1 MALEAAGRIGS
12 VQGRFPRGG
21 GTGALMAQA
30 GLPTRFL
37 FSEAFSRDPYS
48 RYAELRAKG
57 PIHPVD
63 FPPGVPAFL
72 VVDYEHGRAALSD
85 PRLSKDP
92 ANSAVSVPAELFF
105 GNTMLG
111 MDPPD
116 HTRLRALVASAFTG
130 RRVETLRGRIQQ
142 VTDELCDHL
151 AARDQVDL
159 IADFAVPLPVRVIC
173 ELLGVPASD
182 SFRAWTAILT
192 RPALSEEARHRRRTA
207 AAEFN
212 AYLADVCAER
222 RTAPRDD
229 LISALLAARD
239 GHARL
244 TEAELLDCIA
254 LLLIAGHETTVNLIG
269 NGMLALLSAP
279 DQLDL
284 LRRRPDLLPAAIEE
298 LLRYDGP
305 VERASQRIALQ
316 DMEIAGTPIPKGAWV
331 HVALGAAAR
340 DPEVFSDP
348 DTLDI
353 TRARPR
359 HLAFGHGAHYC
370 LGAPLARIEGQI
382 AIGTLLARFPALT
395 LAVPAD
401 QLTWNRTGSI
411 VRGLTALPLRAALTG

>member
-1 MALEAAGRIGS
+1 MARAM
-12 VQGRFPRGG
+12 V
-21 GTGALMAQA
+21 
-30 GLPTRFL
+30 PTAVL

-48 RYAELRAKG
+48 RYAGLRAKG

-72 VVDYEHGRAALSD
+72 VVDHEHGRAALSD
-85 PRLSKDP
+85 PRLSKNP
-92 ANSAVSVPAELFF
+92 ANSAVPVPGELFF

-130 RRVETLRGRIQQ
+130 RRVEALRGRIQRI
-142 VTDELCDHL
+142 TDELCDRL
-151 AARDQVDL
+151 AARGDAGPVDL

-173 ELLGVPASD
+173 ELLGLPPSD
-182 SFRAWTAILT
+182 RERFRAWTAILT

-212 AYLADVCAER
+212 AYLGGVCAER
-222 RTAPRDD
+222 RADPRDD

-244 TEAELLDCIA
+244 TEAELLDCVA

-284 LRRRPDLLPAAIEE
+284 LRRRRDLLPAAVEE

-305 VERASQRIALQ
+305 VERASQRIALR

-340 DPEVFSDP
+340 DPDVFTDP

-353 TRARPR
+353 TRTGPR

-370 LGAPLARIEGQI
+370 LGAPLARVEGQI

-401 QLTWNRTGSI
+401 RLAWNRTGSI
-411 VRGLTALPLRAALTG
+411 VRGLTALPLHL

>member
-1 MALEAAGRIGS
+1 M
-12 VQGRFPRGG
+12 
-21 GTGALMAQA
+21 TQA
-30 GLPTRFL
+30 RLPTEFF
-37 FSEAFSRDPYS
+37 FSRAFGRDPYS

-72 VVDYEHGRAALSD
+72 IVNYEHGRAALND
-85 PRLSKDP
+85 PRLSKNP
-92 ANSAVSVPAELFF
+92 ANSAVPVQTELFF
-105 GNTMLG
+105 GGTMLG

-116 HTRLRALVASAFTG
+116 HTRLRALVANAFTA
-130 RRVETLRGRIQQ
+130 RRVEALRGHIQQ
-142 VTDELCDHL
+142 ITDELCDRL
-151 AARDQVDL
+151 AAHADAFDGSVDL

-173 ELLGVPASD
+173 ELLGMPASD
-182 SFRAWTAILT
+182 SERFRTWTAILT
-192 RPALSEEARHRRRTA
+192 TPALSEEARHRRRTT

-212 AYLADVCAER
+212 DYLTGVCAER
-222 RTAPRDD
+222 RTDPRDD

-239 GHARL
+239 GPARL

-254 LLLIAGHETTVNLIG
+254 LLFIAGHETTVNLIG
-269 NGMLALLSAP
+269 NGMLALLSAT
-279 DQLDL
+279 DRLDL

-331 HVALGAAAR
+331 HVSLGAAAR
-340 DPEVFSDP
+340 DPDVFTDP
-348 DTLDI
+348 DTPDI
-353 TRARPR
+353 TRTGPR

-370 LGAPLARIEGQI
+370 IGAPLARVEGQI
-382 AIGTLLARFPALT
+382 AIGTLLARFPALA

-401 QLTWNRTGSI
+401 QLAWHRTGSI
-411 VRGLTALPLRAALTG
+411 VRGLKSLPVHL